1 MKIYWTLKR
10 IPELRS
16 EPWRE
21 RGRRWRRAYSKCF
34 RHFVP
39 WAALLLPAFGG
50 VLGSYY
56 GEKFDSG
63 MLGAVLGG
71 AIGGFLFGQIVTAF
85 ARKHYRHVL
94 LGKDAEQSA
103 APRA

>member
-1 MKIYWTLKR
+1 MKIYWTLKS

-21 RGRRWRRAYSKCF
+21 RGRRWRRAYGKCLG
-34 RHFVP
+34 HFFT

-50 VLGSYY
+50 GFGSYH
-56 GEKFDSG
+56 GQKFDSG
-63 MLGAVLGG
+63 MLGGVLG
-71 AIGGFLFGQIVTAF
+71 AVIGGFLFGQVITAF

-94 LGKDAEQSA
+94 LGKGAEQSA
-103 APRA
+103 TPHA

>member
-1 MKIYWTLKR
+1 VKIYWTLKS

-34 RHFVP
+34 GHFVT
-39 WAALLLPAFGG
+39 WAALLLLAFGRG
-50 VLGSYY
+50 LGSYY
-56 GEKFDSG
+56 GEKIDSG
-63 MLGAVLGG
+63 MLGGVLGA
-71 AIGGFLFGQIVTAF
+71 AIGGFLFGQVIIAF
-85 ARKHYRHVL
+85 ARKHNPHVL

-103 APRA
+103 TPNA